1 MCPEARPAENHCHCF
16 KRYAFPSILFICT
29 FFFDFLCM
37 ITQIRRTCACMNI
50 YLPCFDVQIFRF
62 TWCGKT
68 NLQCS
73 ENKEPCIIQHL
84 GQTSRGAVPSNA
96 IHKLVLDAQTCIHIE
111 MEICT
116 HGQSIWFG
124 LLSNYLIKLFTFYS
138 PKRQN
143 NEQQSYF

>member
-1 MCPEARPAENHCHCF
+1 MAHKMVCF
-16 KRYAFPSILFICT
+16 SFYSLFFT
-29 FFFDFLCM
+29 FFFDFPCM

-68 NLQCS
+68 NLHCS
-73 ENKEPCIIQHL
+73 ENKEPCISQHL

-96 IHKLVLDAQTCIHIE
+96 IHKLVLDAQICIHIE
-111 MEICT
+111 IEICM
-116 HGQSIWFG
+116 HRQSIWFG
-124 LLSNYLIKLFTFYS
+124 LLSNYFLKLFTFYS

-143 NEQQSYF
+143 NNQQSSFYALFSWQKVE